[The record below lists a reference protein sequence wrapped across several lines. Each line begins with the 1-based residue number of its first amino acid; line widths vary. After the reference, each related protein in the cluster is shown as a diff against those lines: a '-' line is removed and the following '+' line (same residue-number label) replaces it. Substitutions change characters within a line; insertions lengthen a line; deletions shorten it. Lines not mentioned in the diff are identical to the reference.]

1 MVKDGH
7 KLALESLIADL
18 PDATWEDLCKSWIA
32 EEEALPSS
40 DERNGTQARRAERL
54 AYFRRSVSGVDGAW
68 PEFML
73 SVVASYVTC
82 NSNLNI
88 KRSGYQAKNV
98 FNEVKEKETSESLLK
113 QSLLE
118 HIIQIHETQS
128 GNTTIQSRTTA
139 SLVSKLSEA
148 GTRKRSA
155 QYEEVAMAT
164 TPPRHPP
171 SVREMS
177 PPAKRR
183 RAVGVNDPFAA
194 ESSSDVEDEEYVS
207 DCVALYVMP
216 VLIEP
221 RLSFVPSSQ
230 SLPSDE
236 DSGSGDDTACG
247 SESCLRRAF
256 DAAFEAR
263 NAKCDTVLESGK
275 SVESLLHAL
284 GHHESEKE
292 SWILDLDSAW
302 ARATLTKEEQSELR
316 QRAAKLDDEKM
327 SWFEETDVLRRCN
340 AQLLELEEMFE
351 ADSDARELYLH
362 LAKDRLIRDG
372 EDEVKHRKLFALR
385 RVLMKILNDWWENGD
400 VTTTIE
406 AAVFE
411 KLWNVIFD
419 DIKPKGFVTTAM
431 DESIAASKARKL
443 LTYESTKGVRGLE
456 PDRAWVTKTGHAVVW
471 GEGKR
476 STWVED
482 YSMAD
487 QARRKAKKGSKDCG
501 DFTLLQTGRLTETYA
516 SVWLGADWELFAT
529 VSLPSGACL
538 TAEVLKL
545 TMPRA
550 FEGFLQL
557 THLLRRVLAWTTIL
571 EEHGK
576 ELARPIVRRQSVGRP
591 LPTVETPKAKGKR

>member
-1 MVKDGH
+1 MTKDAH

-40 DERNGTQARRAERL
+40 DKRNVTQAKRAERL
-54 AYFRRSVSGVDGAW
+54 AYFRR
-68 PEFML
+68 
-73 SVVASYVTC
+73 
-82 NSNLNI
+82 
-88 KRSGYQAKNV
+88 AKNI
-98 FNEVKEKETSESLLK
+98 FNEVKEKETSESLSE

-128 GNTTIQSRTTA
+128 GNTTIQSKTTA
-139 SLVSKLSEA
+139 SLVSKLSEG
-148 GTRKRSA
+148 GTRKRGA

-194 ESSSDVEDEEYVS
+194 ESSSDVEDE
-207 DCVALYVMP
+207 D
-216 VLIEP
+216 
-221 RLSFVPSSQ
+221 FVPSSQ

-263 NAKCDTVLESGK
+263 DAECDTVLESGK
-275 SVESLLHAL
+275 SVESLLHAM

-292 SWILDLDSAW
+292 
-302 ARATLTKEEQSELR
+302 
-316 QRAAKLDDEKM
+316 RAAKLDDERM

-431 DESIAASKARKL
+431 DESIAASKARKP

-487 QARRKAKKGSKDCG
+487 QARRKAKKGSKDCV

-516 SVWLGADWELFAT
+516 SVWLGADWELSAT

-557 THLLRRVLAWTTIL
+557 THLLRRVIAWTTIL